1 MTYEA
6 IKIITNNYRQWTGRW
21 EIEKIV
27 SKQGRVTW
35 FYTQILS
42 GSESD
47 LAVLNKGIKGLS
59 CSAYRETGDLACERT
74 ASLQISIYTAGSSE
88 RGKNSLFHVK
98 PSEQQ
103 KSSKSV

>member
-1 MTYEA
+1 MLVSVLDIGVCLCKSNIVPGTGTGVQSLTVTYEA
-6 IKIITNNYRQWTGRW
+6 IKLMTNNYRQWTGRW

-47 LAVLNKGIKGLS
+47 LAVLNKGIKGLF
-59 CSAYRETGDLACERT
+59 CSTYRG
-74 ASLQISIYTAGSSE
+74 I
-88 RGKNSLFHVK
+88 
-98 PSEQQ
+98 
-103 KSSKSV
+103 